1 MVTFKD
7 AKDVADVIVDKLQP
21 FSVLLFG
28 SVAREGKG
36 SDLDL
41 LVLVDD
47 TSRISGKL
55 DLSIH
60 KTLKQFYSKFAIDP
74 FIIPLSTFCE
84 YYTNGSPFLSLIV
97 KEGRYLYMREAAKE
111 WIKQA
116 EYELNMAEYLLQGGF
131 YKGTCYHSQQCVE
144 KTLKARLLEKGW
156 ALEKTHSMERLVS
169 IGGDYNLDFNVTDD
183 EIVFVDSIYRGRY
196 PIETGLLPSGEPSK
210 EDGEKAVR
218 IAMRLLASAS
228 QG

>member
-1 MVTFKD
+1 
-7 AKDVADVIVDKLQP
+7 
-21 FSVLLFG
+21 
-28 SVAREGKG
+28 
-36 SDLDL
+36 
-41 LVLVDD
+41 
-47 TSRISGKL
+47 
-55 DLSIH
+55 
-60 KTLKQFYSKFAIDP
+60 
-74 FIIPLSTFCE
+74 
-84 YYTNGSPFLSLIV
+84 
-97 KEGRYLYMREAAKE
+97 MREAAKE

-156 ALEKTHSMERLVS
+156 ALEKIHSMERLVS